1 MRNRNA
7 QLSLFDAVPDHLI
20 GLSAKALS
28 SRCAQCGTQ
37 RDLVRLFALARSSV
51 SSMSGRCWS
60 CYNEK
65 CRQGQRRRKG
75 LQPAPP
81 PGQPRNKLCGKCGQ
95 TFCTTDDHFRN
106 CKSCRPQT
114 ILACAENRTCAW
126 CSDSF
131 TTKVNHQKYCSR
143 SCKKR
148 ALEVR
153 LGRRKDYRNVN
164 NRKGRSIRFA
174 QGATCKLI
182 IVRCKTCNALMVSRH
197 NSKFCSKQCRI
208 DDSGQRIMGLYHQAT
223 KSADVKRAMAWRRQ
237 IVDYL
242 VHRDGAD
249 CGICGCHVDIT
260 LPSGPRGNKM
270 GPSIDHVVPRSHG
283 GGDEMANLRLT
294 HWICNR
300 QRGNR
305 GVAEQLRL
313 VG

>member
-7 QLSLFDAVPDHLI
+7 QLSLFDAVPDHLT
-20 GLSAKALS
+20 GLSVKALS
-28 SRCAQCGTQ
+28 SQCAQCGSQ

-51 SSMSGRCWS
+51 SVMNGRCSS
-60 CYNEK
+60 CWNEY
-65 CRQGQRRRKG
+65 CRQMQRRRAG
-75 LQPAPP
+75 LKPAPP
-81 PGQPRNKLCGKCGQ
+81 PGQSRNKLCRKCGQ
-95 TFCTTDDHFRN
+95 TFCTTDDHFQN
-106 CKSCRPQT
+106 CESCRRQT
-114 ILACAENRTCAW
+114 NLTRAESRTCAW

-143 SCKKR
+143 SCKR
-148 ALEVR
+148 LAREVR
-153 LGRRKDYRNVN
+153 LGRQQDLRNVN
-164 NRKGRSIRFA
+164 NPQGRVLHLA
-174 QGATCKLI
+174 QGPTCKLI
-182 IVRCKTCNALMVSRH
+182 IVHCKTCNALMVSRH
-197 NSKFCSKQCRI
+197 NSKYCSKQCRI
-208 DDSGQRIMGLYHQAT
+208 DDTGRRIMGLYHQAT
-223 KSADVKRAMAWRRQ
+223 KSADVKRAMAWRRR

>member
-20 GLSAKALS
+20 GLSVKALS
-28 SRCAQCGTQ
+28 SQCTQCGSQ

-51 SSMSGRCWS
+51 SVMNGRCLS
-60 CYNEK
+60 CYNEYY
-65 CRQGQRRRKG
+65 RQMRRRREG
-75 LQPAPP
+75 LEPAPR
-81 PGQPRNKLCGKCGQ
+81 PGQPRNKLCRKCGQ
-95 TFCTTDDHFRN
+95 TFCTTDDHFKN
-106 CKSCRPQT
+106 CESCRPQT
-114 ILACAENRTCAW
+114 NLTRAESRTCAW
-126 CSDSF
+126 CSNLF
-131 TTKVNHQKYCSR
+131 TAKANHQRYCNR
-143 SCKKR
+143 ACKRR
-148 ALEVR
+148 AREVR
-153 LGRRKDYRNVN
+153 LGRQQDHRNVAN
-164 NRKGRSIRFA
+164 PQGHRLRSA

-182 IVRCKTCNALMVSRH
+182 IVHCKTCNVVMVSRH
-197 NSKFCSKQCRI
+197 NSKFCSKQCKI
-208 DDSGQRIMGLYHQAT
+208 DETGRRIMGLYHQAT
-223 KSADVKRAMAWRRQ
+223 RSADVKRAMAWRRQ
-237 IVDYL
+237 IVAYL
-242 VHRDGAD
+242 VQRDGAD

-305 GVAEQLRL
+305 GVPEQLKL